1 MLFSFLRDDALLR
14 KGKLFDSIFD
24 FFFFE
29 QSQECLV
36 GDSQTLTSY
45 LTLHAAFAFRNAGLR
60 TAPPGTLHLVMLS

>member
-1 MLFSFLRDDALLR
+1 MLFSFLLRDDALLR

-24 FFFFE
+24 FFFE